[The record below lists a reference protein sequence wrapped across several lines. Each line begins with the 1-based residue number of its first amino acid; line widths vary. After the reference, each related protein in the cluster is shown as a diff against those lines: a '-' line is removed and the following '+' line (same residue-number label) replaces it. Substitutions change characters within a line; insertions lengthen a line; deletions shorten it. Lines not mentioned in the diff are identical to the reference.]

1 MSDSLPQKAD
11 QYFIDTILDPEWNDT
26 NAKGYD
32 ANTAALPTATSISNV
47 GAKYPQIVVQT
58 GNETAPN
65 QTGYDFLTNG
75 GPGQTRTGT
84 LIATIRAEDGEDGP
98 LQEVYE
104 NDNSAAVT
112 AEDIV
117 TLIRQEIERVT
128 LANPTAGATE
138 FTYLSAFPAADT
150 PDDLDSDPV
159 VRQESV
165 TINYGWI
172 REP

>member
-1 MSDSLPQKAD
+1 MSDALPQKAD
-11 QYFIDTILDPEWNDT
+11 QYFIDNFLDPDWDST
-26 NAKGYD
+26 NTKGYD
-32 ANTAALPTATSISNV
+32 ANTADLPTATSISNV

-58 GNETAPN
+58 GNQTAPN
-65 QTGYDFLTNG
+65 ETGYDFLTNN

-84 LIATIRAEDGEDGP
+84 LICTIRAEDGADGP
-98 LQEVYE
+98 LQTLYE
-104 NDNSAAVT
+104 NDGSSAVT

-128 LANPTAGATE
+128 LANSTASGTE
-138 FTYLSAFPAADT
+138 WTYVSSFPASDT
-150 PDDLDSDPV
+150 PDDLESDPV

-165 TINYGWI
+165 TVNFGWI

>member
-11 QYFIDTILDPEWNDT
+11 QYFIDEILDANWTAANV
-26 NAKGYD
+26 KGYD
-32 ANTAALPTATSISNV
+32 ANTADLPTATSISNV

-65 QTGYDFLTNG
+65 QTGYDFLTND

-98 LQEVYE
+98 LQEIYE
-104 NDNSAAVT
+104 NDGSAAVT

-117 TLIRQEIERVT
+117 TTIRQEIEFVT
-128 LANPTAGATE
+128 LTNPAGGNSE

>member
-11 QYFIDTILDPEWNDT
+11 QYFIDEILDPNWTAANV
-26 NAKGYD
+26 KGYD

-47 GAKYPQIVVQT
+47 GAKYPQIVIQG

-65 QTGYDFLTNG
+65 QTGYDFLTDS

-84 LIATIRAEDGEDGP
+84 LIATIRAQDGEDGP
-98 LQEVYE
+98 LQALYE

-138 FTYLSAFPAADT
+138 FTHISAFPAGDT